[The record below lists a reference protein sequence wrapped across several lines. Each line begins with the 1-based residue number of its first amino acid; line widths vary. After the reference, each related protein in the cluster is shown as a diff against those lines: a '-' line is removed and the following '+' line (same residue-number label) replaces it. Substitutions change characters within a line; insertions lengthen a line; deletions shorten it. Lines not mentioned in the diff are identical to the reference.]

1 MITII
6 IYIVSEFDTPMKL
19 ASASYRIPSG
29 SLRPGPSRC
38 PRRSGFGGL
47 IPCSSA
53 SQMKHGRERGHKVAR
68 QDRSRRFSSAQSS
81 TSEAVC
87 GVTPSV
93 EALYSRAL
101 MLARSEDFEQAREL
115 FQTVAERF
123 PYYEKNWISWAQME
137 KRAHAMNSEVKWN
150 TCRQILQKALCVN
163 PTGSR
168 IIQAWGL
175 MELQKRNFWAAV
187 TMLDRSVLY
196 DPFLKPVLLWKP
208 VLEARR
214 QRALE
219 RKHRANTFS

>member
-1 MITII
+1 
-6 IYIVSEFDTPMKL
+6 MKL
-19 ASASYRIPSG
+19 ASPPHRIQSG
-29 SLRPGPSRC
+29 SLRPFGLARPSR
-38 PRRSGFGGL
+38 PGFGGL

-53 SQMKHGRERGHKVAR
+53 SQIQHGRGRGHRVSQ
-68 QDRSRRFSSAQSS
+68 QDRSRRFSSVQSS

-93 EALYSRAL
+93 ESLYSRAL

-123 PYYEKNWISWAQME
+123 PHYEKNWISWAQME
-137 KRAHAMNSEVKWN
+137 KRAHAMNSEMKWN
-150 TCRQILQKALCVN
+150 TCRQVLQQALSEN
-163 PTGSR
+163 PTGAR
-168 IIQAWGL
+168 LIQAWGL

-219 RKHRANTFS
+219 RKHRPFHSGHQ